1 MIATAFDYTEEEET
15 QIVNFDEET
24 EELDIT
30 NFAGD
35 LRALMVEDSDDVIAL
50 DSEDDEVISEPKDGK
65 VRGSLWRRVIAVGAQ
80 SFEIKS
86 SVGSNLTDKVT
97 DNGPNS
103 LQHTRYQETLTGI
116 SSEKNIISN
125 KENVANVDQDQKTYS
140 NNFENANEAVNESPE
155 PGESTQADA
164 LKFVDHYLSVSV
176 ENSFPEVKIPK
187 TNGIKSPFTSFAK
200 GSHELAKKANRM
212 NRIGISTFDWDGNQ
226 PDADERLF
234 DQHVEEELPK
244 CPPENNTFDVSFNTQ
259 MAAEVMESFLCAP
272 PPAIDA
278 NENEDTNKKTLK
290 QFSSPLRDVINLN
303 ENGDT
308 RKQKELNAESS
319 TGNLKVRGKSSK
331 VVTKRKQNQ
340 DSEKENIRFVYKR
353 RGSLGENQKVKTFSP
368 VASRTRRGSTVKI
381 PKRTRNL
388 CDLEYITHERKT
400 GDLDTISG
408 NIKFEAWNWP
418 KKKRT
423 RRNMRQNAAL
433 SGARVSV
440 VGPGGTDG
448 NFREAFLMSSVKRKA
463 RSASR
468 FRSTAG
474 NKSWKGALMQKVGQP
489 NLAEVTNT
497 KCFSMGIKKISTSS
511 DKNELTRLGFTES
524 SPDSISKDLRKRR
537 KIVDVRVL
545 FSQNLKDDVVKQQ
558 RKIMKKLG
566 ISTAKDCS
574 DATHFVA
581 DRFARTKKMLEAMAF
596 GKPIVTPLWLD
607 SCEQATCIIDEN
619 NYILRDAK
627 KEKEI
632 GFNMPVSLSSA
643 RSHPLLKDQRVFIT
657 SNVEPD
663 REMIK
668 KLVEAGQGQ
677 VMEGVQQA
685 STEYKISDSLLI
697 LSCEKDYE
705 ECVPFLEKGAAV
717 YSAELLLNGIIVQKL
732 DYAR

>member
-65 VRGSLWRRVIAVGAQ
+65 VRGSLWRRVSAVGVH
-80 SFEIKS
+80 SFEVKS
-86 SVGSNLTDKVT
+86 SAGSNLNDKVT

-125 KENVANVDQDQKTYS
+125 NENG
-140 NNFENANEAVNESPE
+140 AVNESQE

-164 LKFVDHYLSVSV
+164 LKFVDHYLSISV
-176 ENSFPEVKIPK
+176 ENSSPEVKIPK
-187 TNGIKSPFTSFAK
+187 TIGIKSPFTSFAK

-226 PDADERLF
+226 PDSDERLF

-244 CPPENNTFDVSFNTQ
+244 CPPEKDTFDVSFNTQ

-272 PPAIDA
+272 PPAIYA

-308 RKQKELNAESS
+308 KKQKELNVESS
-319 TGNLKVRGKSSK
+319 TGNLKVRDKSSK

-340 DSEKENIRFVYKR
+340 DLEKENIRFVYKR

-433 SGARVSV
+433 SGNTVSV
-440 VGPGGTDG
+440 VGPSGTDG

-463 RSASR
+463 RSGSR

-474 NKSWKGALMQKVGQP
+474 INSWKGSLMQKV
-489 NLAEVTNT
+489 E
-497 KCFSMGIKKISTSS
+497 
-511 DKNELTRLGFTES
+511 
-524 SPDSISKDLRKRR
+524 
-537 KIVDVRVL
+537 VRVL
-545 FSQNLKDDVVKQQ
+545 FSQNLDDAVVKQQ

-607 SCEQATCIIDEN
+607 GCEQATCIIDEN

-632 GFNMPVSLSSA
+632 GFNMPVSLSRA
-643 RSHPLLKDQRVFIT
+643 RSHPLLKVT
-657 SNVEPD
+657 S
-663 REMIK
+663 
-668 KLVEAGQGQ
+668 
-677 VMEGVQQA
+677 
-685 STEYKISDSLLI
+685 
-697 LSCEKDYE
+697 
-705 ECVPFLEKGAAV
+705 
-717 YSAELLLNGIIVQKL
+717 L
-732 DYAR
+732 DVR

>member
-1 MIATAFDYTEEEET
+1 MAGFSDHEAGNKVDVSVEDGHMIATAFDYTEEEET
-15 QIVNFDEET
+15 QIVNMDEET

-65 VRGSLWRRVIAVGAQ
+65 VRGSLWRRVSAVGVQ
-80 SFEIKS
+80 SFEVKS
-86 SVGSNLTDKVT
+86 SAGSNLTDKVT
-97 DNGPNS
+97 GNGPNS
-103 LQHTRYQETLTGI
+103 LQHTRYQETLTGM

-125 KENVANVDQDQKTYS
+125 NENVANVDQDQKTYS

-176 ENSFPEVKIPK
+176 ENSSPEVKIPK
-187 TNGIKSPFTSFAK
+187 TIGLQSPFTSFAK

-226 PDADERLF
+226 PDSDERLF

-244 CPPENNTFDVSFNTQ
+244 CPPEKDTFDVSFNTQ

-272 PPAIDA
+272 PPAIYA

-308 RKQKELNAESS
+308 KKQKELNVESS
-319 TGNLKVRGKSSK
+319 TGNLKVRDKSSK

-340 DSEKENIRFVYKR
+340 DLEKENIRFVYKR

-433 SGARVSV
+433 SGNTVSV
-440 VGPGGTDG
+440 VGPSGTDG

-463 RSASR
+463 RSGSR

-474 NKSWKGALMQKVGQP
+474 INSWKGSLMQKV
-489 NLAEVTNT
+489 E
-497 KCFSMGIKKISTSS
+497 
-511 DKNELTRLGFTES
+511 
-524 SPDSISKDLRKRR
+524 
-537 KIVDVRVL
+537 VRVL
-545 FSQNLKDDVVKQQ
+545 FSQNLDDAVVKQQ

-607 SCEQATCIIDEN
+607 GCEQATCIIDEN

-632 GFNMPVSLSSA
+632 GFNMPVSLSRA

-677 VMEGVQQA
+677 VIEGVQQA
-685 STEYKISDSLLI
+685 STEYKISNSLLI

-732 DYAR
+732 DYARHRLFNGHVKMKQYARKRRRNGIQHLHGG